1 MADLSGQVAIVTG
14 ASSGIG
20 LAVAEAL
27 LGRGMT
33 VVQVSR
39 SITPAS
45 ALPGATA
52 IAADVTD
59 RAAIHAAVATVIG
72 DNGRVDLLVNC
83 AGVMY
88 FTLMKNAKYE
98 QWERTID
105 VNCKGTV
112 NATGAVLPHMLAAK
126 RGHVVNIS
134 SDAARTLFGALTV
147 YNAAK
152 AFVHVFSKG
161 LRAECVGT
169 GLRVTDI
176 QPGDTATNLIVKN
189 DDAEAAAK
197 MGARSLR
204 VPLASFFFL
213 RDASS
218 RAPQV
223 TIGAVVGGGE
233 VGPSCLAPKDI
244 ADAVLYA
251 FTAPAHVGVH
261 EILIEPRD
269 QMFGDPTAMNA

>member
-197 MGARSLR
+197 MG
-204 VPLASFFFL
+204 
-213 RDASS
+213 
-218 RAPQV
+218 V